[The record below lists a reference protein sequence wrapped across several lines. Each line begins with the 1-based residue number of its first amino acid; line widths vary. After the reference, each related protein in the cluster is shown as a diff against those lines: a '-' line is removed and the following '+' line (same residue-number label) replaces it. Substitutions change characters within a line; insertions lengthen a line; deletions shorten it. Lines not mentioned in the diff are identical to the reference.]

1 MNFFL
6 DSIQLSINLL
16 FLIVVLGTIGISWI
30 FSDRLRKRHSADFPW
45 NKAITIIV
53 IPTLRTCFDT
63 FWYFYDKPASRKD
76 SHRIGEIWSCELRFY
91 FPLVFFLVHL
101 KLLTQCRDHAGLRN
115 KYRNRKSEV
124 RSIGLLRFLSG

>member
-53 IPTLRTCFDT
+53 IEVLIWIAFN
-63 FWYFYDKPASRKD
+63 FFFEIFQKHWVLISIGGIIVIFIILSRKK
-76 SHRIGEIWSCELRFY
+76 R
-91 FPLVFFLVHL
+91 
-101 KLLTQCRDHAGLRN
+101 
-115 KYRNRKSEV
+115 KYV
-124 RSIGLLRFLSG
+124 